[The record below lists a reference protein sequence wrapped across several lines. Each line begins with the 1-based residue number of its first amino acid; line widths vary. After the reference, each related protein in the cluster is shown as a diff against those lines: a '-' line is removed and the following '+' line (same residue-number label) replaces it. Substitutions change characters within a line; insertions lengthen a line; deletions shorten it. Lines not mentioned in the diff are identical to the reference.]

1 MLVTLIG
8 SGNLATVLGRQFV
21 QNGHR
26 ATEVWSRDPA
36 HAGTLA
42 AELNA
47 TPVEDLASLDPNSD
61 LFVLAIADDALP
73 AVAARL
79 SLGSKLVIHTAGS
92 VSKDVLQHTSTNYG
106 VLWPMKMIRTT
117 MDTLGPVTI
126 IVDGSS
132 PAVAAQIE
140 KLAREFTG
148 TVARADDALRIKLH
162 MLAAVTANFTNH
174 LYRLAADYCEQEG
187 IDFSLLYPIITDTAL
202 RIWSAH
208 PASVQAGPASRGD
221 LQTLEKHQELL
232 KEYPK
237 LAALY
242 AAISSS
248 IMK

>member
-1 MLVTLIG
+1 MQVTLIG
-8 SGNLATVLGRQFV
+8 SGNMATVLGRQLAR
-21 QNGHR
+21 NGHR
-26 ATEVWSRDPA
+26 VAEVWSRDPA
-36 HAGTLA
+36 HAGALA

-47 TPVEDLASLDPNSD
+47 TPVEDLGSLDLNSE
-61 LFVLAIADDALP
+61 LFVLAVADDALP
-73 AVAARL
+73 AIAARL

-92 VSKDVLQHTSTNYG
+92 VSKEVLRQSSLNYG
-106 VLWPMKMIRTT
+106 VLWPMKMIRKG

-126 IVDGSS
+126 IIDGSS

-148 TVARADDALRIKLH
+148 PVARADDELRVKLH

-174 LYRLAADYCEQEG
+174 LYRLAADYCDQEG
-187 IDFSLLYPIITDTAL
+187 IDFSLLYPIIADTAL
-202 RIWSAH
+202 RIRVGH

-242 AAISSS
+242 AAISES
-248 IMK
+248 IMR